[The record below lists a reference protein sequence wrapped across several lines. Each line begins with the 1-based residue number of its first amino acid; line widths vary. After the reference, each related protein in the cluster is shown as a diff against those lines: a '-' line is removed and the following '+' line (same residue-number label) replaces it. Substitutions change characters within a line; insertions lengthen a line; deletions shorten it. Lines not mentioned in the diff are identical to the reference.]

1 MVITPIL
8 FKPFF
13 FFVYATIL
21 FWDNQMIAVCQNV
34 AWSKEDK
41 GGQLQKNKILMK
53 GFTNQV
59 LKPFLE
65 DSMYENWSP
74 FL

>member
-1 MVITPIL
+1 
-8 FKPFF
+8 
-13 FFVYATIL
+13 
-21 FWDNQMIAVCQNV
+21 MIAVCQNV